1 MVVTTA
7 YLDEAERC
15 NRVRLMFEGRLVR
28 CESPD
33 QLKQEGK
40 EECYEVETPN
50 PRSARTLLRSA
61 KGVASVE
68 SAGPVLHLFL
78 DPALTSPAELS
89 AMLDHQGLG
98 PARFKRTI
106 PTLEDVFITEVR
118 KASQH

>member
-1 MVVTTA
+1 M
-7 YLDEAERC
+7 
-15 NRVRLMFEGRLVR
+15 R

-33 QLKQEGK
+33 QLKQQGQ
-40 EECYEVETPN
+40 EECYDVQTPN
-50 PRSARTLLRSA
+50 PYESRTLLQSA

-78 DPALTSPAELS
+78 DPHLTLVAALST
-89 AMLDHQGLG
+89 MLEQQGLG
-98 PARFKRTI
+98 PAQFKRTT